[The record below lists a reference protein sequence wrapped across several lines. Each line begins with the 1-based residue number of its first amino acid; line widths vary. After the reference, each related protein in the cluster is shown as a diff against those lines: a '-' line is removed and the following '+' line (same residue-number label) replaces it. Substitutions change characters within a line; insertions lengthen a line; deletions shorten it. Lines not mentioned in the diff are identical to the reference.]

1 MGCKVTLRKNS
12 LNDFFDNLLLA
23 SARME
28 RYNPNKSFEVLNK
41 KSLIKNTGTNFFLLK
56 LSELLFFYSIELG
69 LGINSE
75 VRKVELNFI
84 FNTLSIEEK
93 IFLLTSKK
101 IPLKIEN

>member
-1 MGCKVTLRKNS
+1 MLVGCKVTLRKDN
-12 LNDFFDNLLLA
+12 LEDFFDSLILA
-23 SARME
+23 LPRME
-28 RYNPNKSFEVLNK
+28 RYIPKTISKNVK
-41 KSLIKNTGTNFFLLK
+41 KKVQIKTNFFLLK
-56 LSELLFFYSIELG
+56 LSELLFFYPIELG

-75 VRKVELNFI
+75 VKKVELNFI